1 MTQHYFSNGSRPSS
15 SSDNTLPPIRSVFPP
30 HILLSSGFTTIDQQ
44 RLVAVCPDNRLQRA
58 STGQT
63 GHAGRGPLSIRNAP
77 SAPSLSSSTGVQYTG
92 SSASSAASP
101 TVSESGSQLY
111 TPLSSHTSSPETTT
125 RILVHR
131 GSQNSHGLGLSR
143 KRGSSDDDHC
153 DGSPCTTDMK
163 CKRHRK
169 IANEKGSRGK
179 QQEVHE
185 NAEDFMEIRL
195 DWRAPKAQAT
205 GNRAKSGLDR
215 DKQQNYD
222 ALYIFAE
229 TLTEFVVQNNPDK
242 FEAIRLMAIDRINK
256 HAQRDP
262 RDSGLPEGSPMAGP
276 DSLADFC
283 PNANA
288 SGECPCADRILC
300 RKECRRRGAQLTDEQ
315 RTRDNHTLVLPDRS
329 TSSLRTLKASS
340 SRIPASS
347 SSSSRQKGKL

>member
-1 MTQHYFSNGSRPSS
+1 MTQHYLSNGNRPSS

-30 HILLSSGFTTIDQQ
+30 HILSSSGYTTIDQQ
-44 RLVAVCPDNRLQRA
+44 RLVAACPDDRLQRA
-58 STGQT
+58 LTAQT
-63 GHAGRGPLSIRNAP
+63 GHAGRGALSIRT
-77 SAPSLSSSTGVQYTG
+77 APSLSSSTAVQYAG
-92 SSASSAASP
+92 SSASSTASP

-111 TPLSSHTSSPETTT
+111 TSLSSHTSSPETTT
-125 RILVHR
+125 RTLVHR
-131 GSQNSHGLGLSR
+131 GSQDSQSLGLSR

-222 ALYIFAE
+222 ALYIFGE
-229 TLTEFVVQNNPDK
+229 TLTEFVLRNNPDK
-242 FEAIRLMAIDRINK
+242 FASVRLMAIDRINK

-262 RDSGLPEGSPMAGP
+262 RDTGLPEGSPMAGP
-276 DSLADFC
+276 NGLADFC
-283 PNANA
+283 TNANA

-300 RKECRRRGAQLTDEQ
+300 RKECRRRGAQMTDEQ
-315 RTRDNHTLVLPDRS
+315 RTRDSHTAILPDR
-329 TSSLRTLKASS
+329 TAPSLRTPRASS
-340 SRIPASS
+340 SRTPTSS
-347 SSSSRQKGKL
+347 STGSRQKGKL